1 MKIYLAEVEIWNY
14 TLTTWGLTKA
24 EAVATLKKEW
34 LRQKNQHRWNQTW
47 ADKKDSVSVWQLEQ
61 NQIEWR

>member
-1 MKIYLAEVEIWNY
+1 MRIYLAEIEIWNY

-24 EAVATLKKEW
+24 EALATLKKEW
-34 LRQKNQHRWNQTW
+34 LRQKYQHAWGQTW
-47 ADKKDSVSVWQLEQ
+47 TDNNGSVRVWQLEQ

>member
-1 MKIYLAEVEIWNY
+1 MKIYLAELEIWNY

-24 EAVATLKKEW
+24 ETLATLKKEW
-34 LRQKNQHRWNQTW
+34 LRQKKQHQWGGTW
-47 ADKKDSVSVWQLEQ
+47 AEQKESVRVWQLEQ

>member
-1 MKIYLAEVEIWNY
+1 MKIYLAEIEIWNY

-24 EAVATLKKEW
+24 EALAILKTEW
-34 LRQKNQHRWNQTW
+34 MRQKKQHGWSQTW
-47 ADKKDSVSVWQLEQ
+47 ADKKESVRVWQLEQ